1 MTEDPKRPR
10 PPLRPADCRGEKDDR
25 RRRCDLDDDSGF
37 EHRGAPP
44 VDLFAGDH
52 SGEAMRIV
60 CPWLSLVGS
69 PCPSSA

>member
-37 EHRGAPP
+37 EHRGAPQSTCSL
-44 VDLFAGDH
+44 VIT